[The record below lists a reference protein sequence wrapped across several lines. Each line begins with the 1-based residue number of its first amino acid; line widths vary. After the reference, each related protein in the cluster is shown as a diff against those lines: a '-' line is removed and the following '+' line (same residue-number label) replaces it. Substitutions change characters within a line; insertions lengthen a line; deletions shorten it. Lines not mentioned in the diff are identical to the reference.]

1 MKKIA
6 ILATLLL
13 ATLQM
18 LHAQDV
24 IITRQS
30 ERIDAKILEVSESEI
45 RYKKQ
50 NNPDG
55 PTFVLSTAKVASIL
69 YANGEVQTFE
79 AQKRVAED
87 NDVQKNS
94 SQKLY
99 NGIEAS
105 LNPLLAIGLG
115 EGSSTSF
122 LVDAGFGRRFNNNFY
137 WGMNIGGHFGS
148 FSALTFGTTARAYFP
163 LNSALD
169 VFIDVYAG
177 PYTDFD
183 NFGLMVRLM
192 PGVQIPLSR
201 NIDFRF
207 SAGYMGEFVNSRS
220 ANLLAIGASFAF
232 HNATRN
238 QVGGDSPVDE
248 TAVAKP
254 AKPEKPTFESG
265 LQLNYEVSGYPLGF
279 GIGAGYKFNKHLTA
293 GVGISGYFDDWDVYS
308 HMGFY
313 SYYWGYENK
322 GAIVFEELFRFYARG
337 TYRLTDNTFSPM
349 ARVDF
354 GIKKVNHHLEEESD
368 RTGIHTPFIAPS
380 IGLSWRVTNNSYVE
394 LMCGMDMAFLG
405 DVAADIGPYDYESD
419 GSVFMK
425 HFFATVGFS
434 HTIDTK
440 RVKHFFG
447 LD

>member
-1 MKKIA
+1 MKKLA

-55 PTFVLSTAKVASIL
+55 PTFVLSTTKVASIL

-79 AQKRVAED
+79 AQKKASEYREEGKA
-87 NDVQKNS
+87 S

-99 NGIEAS
+99 NGIETS

-148 FSALTFGTTARAYFP
+148 FSALTFGTTARVYFP

-207 SAGYMGEFVNSRS
+207 SAGYMGEFVESRS

-232 HNATRN
+232 HSATSTPADD
-238 QVGGDSPVDE
+238 DSPFDE
-248 TAVAKP
+248 TAAAKP
-254 AKPEKPTFESG
+254 AKPKNPTFESG
-265 LQLNYEVSGYPLGF
+265 LQPTYEVSGYPLGV
-279 GIGAGYKFNKHLTA
+279 GVGVGYKFNKHLTA
-293 GVGISGYFDDWDVYS
+293 GIGFSGYFDDWDVYS

-313 SYYWGYENK
+313 YLGYGE
-322 GAIVFEELFRFYARG
+322 IVFEELLRFYARG

-354 GIKKVNHHLEEESD
+354 GIKKVNHHLEEQSD

-394 LMCGMDMAFLG
+394 LMCGIDMAFLG
-405 DVAADIGPYDYESD
+405 DVSADTELYKSD

>member
-1 MKKIA
+1 MKKLA

-55 PTFVLSTAKVASIL
+55 PTFVLSTTKVASIL

-79 AQKRVAED
+79 AQKKASED
-87 NDVQKNS
+87 REEGKAS

-99 NGIEAS
+99 NGIETS

-137 WGMNIGGHFGS
+137 WGMNVGGHFGA

-207 SAGYMGEFVNSRS
+207 SAGYMGEFVESRS

-232 HNATRN
+232 HSATSTPADD
-238 QVGGDSPVDE
+238 DSPFDE
-248 TAVAKP
+248 TAAAKP

-265 LQLNYEVSGYPLGF
+265 LQPTYEVSGYPLGV
-279 GIGAGYKFNKHLTA
+279 GVGVGYKFNKHLTA
-293 GVGISGYFDDWDVYS
+293 GIGFSGYFDDWDVYS

>member
-1 MKKIA
+1 MKKLA

-55 PTFVLSTAKVASIL
+55 PTFVLSTTKVASIL

-79 AQKRVAED
+79 AQKKASED
-87 NDVQKNS
+87 REEGKAS

-99 NGIEAS
+99 NGIETS

-137 WGMNIGGHFGS
+137 WGMNVGGHFGS

-163 LNSALD
+163 LNSDLD

-207 SAGYMGEFVNSRS
+207 SAGYMGEFVESRS

-232 HNATRN
+232 HSATSTPADD
-238 QVGGDSPVDE
+238 DSPFDE
-248 TAVAKP
+248 TAAAKP

-265 LQLNYEVSGYPLGF
+265 LQLNYEVSGYPLGV
-279 GIGAGYKFNKHLTA
+279 GVGVGYKFNKHLTA
-293 GVGISGYFDDWDVYS
+293 GIGFSGYFDDWDVYS

-313 SYYWGYENK
+313 SYYWGYEIK
-322 GAIVFEELFRFYARG
+322 GETVFEELLRFYARG

-394 LMCGMDMAFLG
+394 LMCGIDMAFLG
-405 DVAADIGPYDYESD
+405 DVSADTEHYNYESD